1 MPAVPRGQIT
11 PFHLD
16 LPRDLGFI
24 FFGAAVLLRSACA
37 PICQLLL
44 IFHRCSL
51 FLSDIATRSLRRNLD
66 RFDHHPLLV
75 LAITIVLGFF
85 HTIKTNTRSRSSRS
99 RHLCPAEGRHA
110 IHIYLAFLLYRMI
123 NINPS
128 AVWKY
133 PAGSNVFLCNCI
145 HQIVPQEPHLH

>member
-24 FFGAAVLLRSACA
+24 FFGAASYCGLHA
-37 PICQLLL
+37 PP
-44 IFHRCSL
+44 FASS
-51 FLSDIATRSLRRNLD
+51 FLSFTDAAYSCLIATRSLRRDLD

-85 HTIKTNTRSRSSRS
+85 T
-99 RHLCPAEGRHA
+99 P
-110 IHIYLAFLLYRMI
+110 
-123 NINPS
+123 
-128 AVWKY
+128 
-133 PAGSNVFLCNCI
+133 
-145 HQIVPQEPHLH
+145 